1 MSNTLEKTKYTR
13 FSPGRYGILIDF
25 ETSGSDV
32 TNKNHGIYQG
42 ISFGALMV
50 DMKDFSVVDSIY
62 REIKFNGDKYQW
74 SKDAEAVHGFTKE
87 YLEQNGVSQEDA
99 LADLMEW
106 IIKWIY
112 VPEKLFVMGHNVP
125 FDQIFIRQLFDVGGI
140 GINFHHIHIDTS
152 PMAYFL
158 VQEYRS
164 DVVFDLFAGTERDTH
179 NALDDCWACFNTLKA
194 MKRIFDK
201 GMNA

>member
-1 MSNTLEKTKYTR
+1 MSDNLAKEKYSR

-50 DMKDFSVVDSIY
+50 DMANFEVVDSIY
-62 REIKFNGDKYQW
+62 REIKFDETKYQW
-74 SKDAEAVHGFTKE
+74 TKSAEEIHGFTRE
-87 YLEQNGVSQEDA
+87 YLAENGISQEDA
-99 LADLMEW
+99 LADLMGW
-106 IIKWIY
+106 IMKWIY

-125 FDQIFIRQLFDVGGI
+125 FDQIFIRQLFEIGGLD
-140 GINFHHIHIDTS
+140 INFHHIHIDTS
-152 PMAYFL
+152 PIAYFL

-179 NALDDCWACFNTLKA
+179 NALDDCWACYETLKTI
-194 MKRIFDK
+194 KTIFMK
-201 GMNA
+201 GMNK